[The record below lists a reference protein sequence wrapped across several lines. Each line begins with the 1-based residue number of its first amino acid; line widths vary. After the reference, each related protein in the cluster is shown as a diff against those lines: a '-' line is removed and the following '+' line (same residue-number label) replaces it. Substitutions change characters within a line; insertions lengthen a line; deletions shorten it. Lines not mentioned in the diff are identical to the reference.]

1 MNTVQIQQAINDLI
15 LTGGRRTTAA
25 NVRSLLND
33 FVESYPNINDGG
45 NVFVVPVGYSTD
57 LPITDD
63 LSFVHKKWV
72 NDNFINTT
80 GLTTGYV
87 PFFDGVTLDN
97 SALYYSSSKFS
108 IGSTSPIALF
118 HAEKSTNDIVTTFA
132 SINPNTG
139 SNSGTQIYLDN
150 GVQSFV
156 SGLLG
161 VNSNG
166 WSAYG
171 NPKDVFFKYGSA
183 DGTTGN
189 INFITPATGLGGE
202 FNFFGFKA
210 ASTGIP
216 TLGVKASNVS
226 INKAV
231 SLSSANLHV
240 KGDGITSATFNA
252 KFDNALDQ
260 HVFTLQ
266 DDKTATFYG
275 DVNYYSQTASTV
287 PYLDTYKN
295 LVSSP
300 VTPTELNYL
309 SGATSSLQAQIDAL
323 TVGLSWKTAVRGATT
338 TTLPSYTVSGGN
350 KILTATSNGAFP
362 TTDGLTYSVNQSIL
376 VKDETAGNAPNNG
389 IYTIT
394 QVGTA
399 GTPWILTRRSDAN
412 TGPLLVS
419 ATVAISEGT
428 TLQDTQYVCNTDSP
442 ISLGVTNITFVAVGG
457 TTYVGTTNRITVTGN
472 QIDISATFEALLG
485 KVANPLSQFAST
497 TSAQLA
503 GIISDE
509 TGSGSLVFATTPTF
523 TTNITTPLIIGGT
536 GVTDKITYKG
546 TSGNGTSTAVAH
558 SFVSGNNG
566 GTTALEILNNAN
578 VKIVTG
584 YVGIATDAV
593 TNQPITSSFSL
604 NGQLISRFINTN
616 SSGAAISSLATQ
628 NNSAQSQ
635 SSNKLGSAYTTA
647 GLLTASLNWYHGNVG
662 NTLYSNSAA
671 STAHIWSIG
680 GTAAAN
686 EVMRIESTA
695 FTLANAVNVVVGTT
709 TGTKI
714 GTSTSQKLSMWNATP
729 IVQPTTGIA
738 ASTFVA
744 NTSGTLNDTA
754 TFDGYTIGQVVKAL
768 RNIGILA

>member
-1 MNTVQIQQAINDLI
+1 MGT
-15 LTGGRRTTAA
+15 
-25 NVRSLLND
+25 
-33 FVESYPNINDGG
+33 
-45 NVFVVPVGYSTD
+45 
-57 LPITDD
+57 
-63 LSFVHKKWV
+63 
-72 NDNFINTT
+72 
-80 GLTTGYV
+80 
-87 PFFDGVTLDN
+87 
-97 SALYYSSSKFS
+97 SA
-108 IGSTSPIALF
+108 GQ
-118 HAEKSTNDIVTTFA
+118 
-132 SINPNTG
+132 
-139 SNSGTQIYLDN
+139 QIYLDN

-161 VNSNG
+161 VNSNN
-166 WSAYG
+166 WSSYG
-171 NPKDVFFKYGSA
+171 NPKDVFFKYATA

-189 INFITPATGLGGE
+189 VNFITPATGAGGE
-202 FNFFGFKA
+202 FNFFGFKS
-210 ASTGIP
+210 ASTGVP

-231 SLSSANLHV
+231 SASSANLHV
-240 KGDGITSATFNA
+240 KGDGITSATFAA
-252 KFDNALDQ
+252 KFDDSADQ
-260 HVFTLQ
+260 NILTLR
-266 DDKTATFYG
+266 DDKRATFYG
-275 DVNYYSQTASTV
+275 DININAQTASTV

-338 TTLPSYTVSGGN
+338 TSLPSYTVSGGN

-362 TTDGLTYSVNQSIL
+362 TTDGLTYTVNQSIL

-485 KVANPLSQFAST
+485 KVANPLSQFATT

-503 GIISDE
+503 GVISDE
-509 TGSGSLVFATTPTF
+509 TGSGSLVFGTAPTF

-546 TSGNGTSTAVAH
+546 TSGNGTSTAVGH
-558 SFVSGNNG
+558 SFVVGNNG
-566 GTTALEILNNAN
+566 ATTALEILNNAN
-578 VKIVTG
+578 VQFGAG
-584 YVGIATDAV
+584 YIGINTAPV
-593 TNQPITSSFSL
+593 TNQPITSSYSL

-616 SSGAAISSLATQ
+616 GSGAAISSLATQ

-662 NTLYSNSAA
+662 NTLYSNSAS

-680 GTAAAN
+680 GTAVAN

-695 FTLANAVNVVVGTT
+695 FTLADAVNIVVGTT

-729 IVQPTTGIA
+729 IVQPTTAIA
-738 ASTFVA
+738 ASTLVGGA
-744 NTSGTLNDTA
+744 GTNITDTD
-754 TFDGYTIGQVVKAL
+754 TFDGYTLKQIVKAL